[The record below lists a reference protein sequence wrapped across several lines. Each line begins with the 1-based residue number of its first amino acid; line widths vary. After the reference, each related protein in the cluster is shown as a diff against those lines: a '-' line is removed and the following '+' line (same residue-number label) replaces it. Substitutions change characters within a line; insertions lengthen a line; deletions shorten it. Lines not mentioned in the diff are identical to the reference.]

1 MASPY
6 VAITEDAVVIKPLDE
21 MDCDWTVVGQLDESG
36 EEPVIV
42 YHSDGLIFGTG
53 TTIRLRDFMFIAHL
67 RGPSLMLKDE
77 RITNANTA

>member
-6 VAITEDAVVIKPLDE
+6 VALTADAVVIRPLDE

-42 YHSDGLIFGTG
+42 YHPGGPIFWPGK
-53 TTIRLRDFMFIAHL
+53 TISLHDFMFIVHL
-67 RGPSLMLKDE
+67 RGPLMLKDE
-77 RITNANTA
+77 RTINANTT